1 MSEAIVTKNDG
12 EIARFS
18 DSGTIIRQRPGLGT
32 AIGVNYTK
40 IIQPDPFKFV
50 FPVGATK
57 SQVNE
62 RLKNP
67 PSMDG
72 VPIGSHLETKTIK
85 TNQIRPDISQLGQV
99 NDKLKE

>member
-67 PSMDG
+67 PSGDG
-72 VPIGSHLETKTIK
+72 VPIGSTFSANPIT
-85 TNQIRPDISQLGQV
+85 TNQVRPDSSQLGQI
-99 NDKLKE
+99 NDKLKG

>member
-1 MSEAIVTKNDG
+1 MSDSIVTKNNG
-12 EIARFS
+12 EVAQFS

-40 IIQPDPFKFV
+40 IIQPDPFKFI

-62 RLKNP
+62 RLINP
-67 PSMDG
+67 PSTDG
-72 VPIGSHLETKTIK
+72 VPIGGHLETNTIK
-85 TNQIRPDISQLGQV
+85 TNQIRPDISQLRQV
-99 NDKLKE
+99 NEKLKE

>member
-1 MSEAIVTKNDG
+1 MSESIVTKNNG
-12 EIARFS
+12 EVAQFS

-32 AIGVNYTK
+32 AIGANYTR
-40 IIQPDPFKFV
+40 IIQPDHFKFA

-57 SQVNE
+57 SQVNQ

-67 PSMDG
+67 PSTDG
-72 VPIGSHLETKTIK
+72 VPIGSHLETNKIK

-99 NDKLKE
+99 NEKLKE

>member
-1 MSEAIVTKNDG
+1 MSEAIVTKNSG
-12 EIARFS
+12 EVAQFS

-40 IIQPDPFKFV
+40 IIQPDQFKFV

-67 PSMDG
+67 PSTDG
-72 VPIGSHLETKTIK
+72 VPIGSTFSANPIT
-85 TNQIRPDISQLGQV
+85 TNQVRPDSSQLGQI
-99 NDKLKE
+99 NDKLKS